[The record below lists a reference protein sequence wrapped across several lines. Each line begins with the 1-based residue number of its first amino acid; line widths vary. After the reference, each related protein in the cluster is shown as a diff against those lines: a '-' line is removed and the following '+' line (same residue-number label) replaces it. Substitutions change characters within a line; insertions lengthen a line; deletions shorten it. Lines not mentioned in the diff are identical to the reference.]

1 MLGRVL
7 QISLPKSVGGI
18 LLREK
23 LKKMMTLPSGE
34 GGGFEWRRRELL
46 SSCEN
51 GGCSV

>member
-1 MLGRVL
+1 M
-7 QISLPKSVGGI
+7 GGI

-23 LKKMMTLPSGE
+23 MKKMIAPPSGE

-51 GGCSV
+51 GGYSV